1 MEYKIICTDIDGTL
15 LNKDRELSE
24 ATIREVNR
32 IKNRVP
38 FILVSSRMPKAM
50 RHLQEVLGIKN
61 QPMIAYNGGI
71 VLIYKNNQEEPTVFL
86 TVPISYDVT
95 RIIYNKVKNTDVHVS
110 LYINDHWYVEQL
122 DSWAAREINNTK
134 VYPTIA
140 GFDSLLDL
148 WETNAEGP
156 HKIMCMGPEDEIH
169 ALELFLRETC
179 FDKLNIYR
187 SKSTYLEL
195 ASKQVSKAV
204 AIKKLLHE
212 HMGYQLEDVV
222 AFGDNYNDIEML
234 ETVGL
239 GIAVANANETLK
251 KVADEITLSN
261 IEDGVAV
268 SIKKYFT

>member
-1 MEYKIICTDIDGTL
+1 MRYKVICTDIDGTL
-15 LNKDRELSE
+15 LNKERELSE

-32 IKNRVP
+32 IRDRVP

-50 RHLQEVLGIKN
+50 RHLQETLGIQN
-61 QPMIAYNGGI
+61 QPLIAYNGGL
-71 VLIYKNNQEEPTVFL
+71 VLVYNENREEPTVFL
-86 TVPISYDVT
+86 SVPISYDVT

-122 DSWAAREINNTK
+122 DAWAAREINNTK

-148 WETNAEGP
+148 WETNKEGP

-169 ALELFLRETC
+169 ALELFLKETC
-179 FDKLNIYR
+179 SDKLNIYR

-212 HMGYQLEDVV
+212 HMGFQLEDIV

-234 ETVGL
+234 EMVGL
-239 GIAVANANETLK
+239 GIAVANANDALK
-251 KVADEITLSN
+251 KVADEVTLSN
-261 IEDGVAV
+261 LEDGVAV
-268 SIKKYFT
+268 SMQKHFV